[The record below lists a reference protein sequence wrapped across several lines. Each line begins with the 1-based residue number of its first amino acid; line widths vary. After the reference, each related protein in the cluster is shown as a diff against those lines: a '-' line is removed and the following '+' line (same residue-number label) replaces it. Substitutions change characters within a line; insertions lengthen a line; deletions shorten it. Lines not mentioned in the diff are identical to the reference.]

1 MAQVSLDRRS
11 FLKVVGGSALAL
23 PWLSC
28 SGTTSIGGTVV
39 VVGAGLSGI
48 ATAMLLEERGIS
60 TILVEARDR
69 VGGRVM
75 TLDDVPGRPDA
86 GGPVV
91 GAGYSRLI
99 KLGRAAGVQ
108 MQPAQY
114 FETGE
119 VEHINGQNV
128 LSTDWPSSP
137 ANKTVGAERDVLP
150 GLLMGFFTS
159 KNLPLEDG
167 AAWFAAKHAGLDIPL
182 DEYLRR
188 QGASDEALRLISI
201 APNTT
206 KLSTTSALW
215 ALRDAQRRR
224 DAKVRGMMEIPGG
237 NSRIAEGMATFLKG
251 PIHKGNPVTAIRSQ
265 ANGVEVTCASGA
277 SYAGD
282 YCVITLPFAV
292 LRTIRVDP
300 AFEGPQKE
308 AVEGIPYT
316 PITQFIMVPKR
327 AYWDDDR
334 LPPLMWTDTPIE
346 RIFPQ
351 RDAEGRLLSLVCWID
366 GENAQTLDA
375 MPEADQIAFVTS
387 ELARIRPST
396 KDNVEVVRLVSWARD
411 PYARGAY
418 ANFLP
423 GQVSRLK
430 PVMAKPWHRLFFAG
444 EHTAV
449 AEPGME
455 SAIESAERAADEVIA
470 TMSA

>member
-1 MAQVSLDRRS
+1 MAHACIDRRS

-23 PWLSC
+23 PWISC
-28 SGTTSIGGTVV
+28 GGPSSIGGTVV
-39 VVGAGLSGI
+39 IVGAGLSGI

-91 GAGYSRLI
+91 GAGYARLI
-99 KLGRAAGVQ
+99 KLGQAAGVQ
-108 MQPAQY
+108 MQPAKY

-119 VEHINGQNV
+119 LEYINGQNV
-128 LSTDWPSSP
+128 LSTDWPTSP
-137 ANKTVGAERDVLP
+137 ANKTVGAEREVLP

-167 AAWFAAKHAGLDIPL
+167 AAWFAAKHANLDIPL

-188 QGASDEALRLISI
+188 QGASEEALRLASI

-206 KLSTTSALW
+206 HLSTTSALW

-224 DAKVRGMMEIPGG
+224 DAKARGMMEIPGG
-237 NSRIAEGMATFLKG
+237 NSRVAEAMSGYLKG
-251 PIHKGNPVTAIRSQ
+251 PIHRGSPVTGIRSH
-265 ANGVEVTCASGA
+265 ASGVEVTCASGA
-277 SYAGD
+277 SYSGD
-282 YCVITLPFAV
+282 YCVVTLPFSV
-292 LRTIRVDP
+292 LRTLTVDP
-300 AFEGPQKE
+300 PFEGLQKE
-308 AVEGIPYT
+308 AVEQIPYT
-316 PITQFIMVPKR
+316 PITQFFMVPKR

-351 RDAEGRLLSLVCWID
+351 RDADGKLLSLVCWID
-366 GENAQTLDA
+366 GENAQKLDA
-375 MPEADQIAFVTS
+375 MPDADQIAFVTG

-396 KDNVEVVRLVSWARD
+396 AGNVEVARVVSWARD

-423 GQVSRLK
+423 GQVSRLR
-430 PVMAKPWHRLFFAG
+430 PVMAKPWHRLYFAG

-455 SAIESAERAADEVIA
+455 GAIESAERVADEVIG